1 MLLEGLILDQGLAP
15 FGFVTLTAMGS
26 SQCSQRVPILFLK
39 TITLRAF
46 LMTRM
51 QEQSAQVSPVW
62 SARGS
67 PSEKA
72 LVSFPE

>member
-1 MLLEGLILDQGLAP
+1 MLPEGLILDQGLAP
-15 FGFVTLTAMGS
+15 FGFIILTAMGY
-26 SQCSQRVPILFLK
+26 SQCSRPVLILFLK
-39 TITLRAF
+39 SITLRAF

-62 SARGS
+62 SGRGS